1 MTVRRPR
8 TMLTPSKGEELH
20 DECGRSRTCRPR
32 GPFREC
38 YEVSERMPET
48 EAVSIAVFDVKVPAP
63 VRLITDIPHDLYAF
77 RLELGM
83 QRIGIIDPDVRVPR
97 PAFEID
103 DVIGAHL
110 SRRVELHQHNDD
122 DATLYHPKRRREW
135 RPAARQQGES
145 DRTSRDRAR
154 EIAGPATRYP
164 RTSRLSVIAA

>member
-48 EAVSIAVFDVKVPAP
+48 EAVSIAVFDVQVPAP

-97 PAFEID
+97 PAFGLDAVLAPPLSLRVALCAATDEA
-103 DVIGAHL
+103 GTPAH
-110 SRRVELHQHNDD
+110 S
-122 DATLYHPKRRREW
+122 
-135 RPAARQQGES
+135 
-145 DRTSRDRAR
+145 
-154 EIAGPATRYP
+154 TR
-164 RTSRLSVIAA
+164 